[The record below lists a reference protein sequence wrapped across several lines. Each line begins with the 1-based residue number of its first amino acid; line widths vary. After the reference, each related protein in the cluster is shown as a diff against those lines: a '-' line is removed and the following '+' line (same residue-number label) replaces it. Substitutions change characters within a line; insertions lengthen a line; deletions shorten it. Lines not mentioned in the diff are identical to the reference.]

1 MRKSLAAVVVF
12 VLAACA
18 SSGSKGMSAEAVQL
32 AKPGIRIVQ
41 TSGLPTAARHVDGA
55 ISVSYAVR
63 VENNAT
69 DTITLRRVTVQS
81 VGDGAYYVGPSSTP
95 FQVAVAPQ
103 KHGDVS
109 FWAPARA
116 GDTMIGANGPVTLR
130 VTCEFES
137 AKGRFIEVVTR
148 QVNER
153 ASIVGD

>member
-1 MRKSLAAVVVF
+1 
-12 VLAACA
+12 
-18 SSGSKGMSAEAVQL
+18 MSAEAVQL
-32 AKPGIRIVQ
+32 AKPEIRIVQ
-41 TSGLPTAARHVDGA
+41 TSGLPAAARHVDGG

-69 DTITLRRVTVQS
+69 EPITLRRVTVQS
-81 VGDGAYYVGPSSTP
+81 IGDGAYYVGPSSTP
-95 FQVAVAPQ
+95 FEVAVAPQ
-103 KHGDVS
+103 THSDVT

-116 GDTMIGANGPVTLR
+116 GATMIGANGPVTLR

-137 AKGRFIEVVTR
+137 AKGRFLEIVTR